1 VVLTSLSDGE
11 RRVVVPDGGAGV
23 GGPDSSVAGT
33 RRPVL
38 HQEAGK
44 GTKKTKSDRRMNEE
58 KSKIFE
64 GEIDK
69 RQHLV
74 GIHGCSSL
82 TWGKKQ
88 SVVDGGAAT
97 RTREEEGKALSLAF
111 LAFIGGGTD
120 LPMLQILSSG
130 RKGPTCMDTILR
142 CVLLTKLY

>member
-97 RTREEEGKALSLAF
+97 RTREEEGKALSLS
-111 LAFIGGGTD
+111 
-120 LPMLQILSSG
+120 LPL
-130 RKGPTCMDTILR
+130 
-142 CVLLTKLY
+142 